1 MSEMLMLCYKC
12 AGLPKSMIMLALEN
26 LKLKPRHCV
35 RLAGR
40 GAEPQSGR
48 SA

>member
-12 AGLPKSMIMLALEN
+12 VDSPKSMIMLTLEN
-26 LKLKPRHCV
+26 LKLKPRRCG

-40 GAEPQSGR
+40 VAGRQSGR
-48 SA
+48 WA

>member
-12 AGLPKSMIMLALEN
+12 VDLPKSMIMLALGGG

-35 RLAGR
+35 RLA
-40 GAEPQSGR
+40 
-48 SA
+48 